1 MFLLLRPK
9 RKKSS
14 SCMNQFWQDHLNAMQ
29 LVMKKTPLGDGNI
42 YSIFAYFVHF
52 CALFRY
58 TFVCKH
64 GVIYGSKLLFLRHVI
79 KSSSHLNLII
89 TYVQFLL
96 FFIWFHWWRAK
107 YRESVRDAGTDFFT
121 NIFIHELTD
130 AGCLN
135 NCGIDINTQVDWI
148 HL

>member
-79 KSSSHLNLII
+79 KSSSNLNLII

-96 FFIWFHWWRAK
+96 FFFWFHWWRAK
-107 YRESVRDAGTDFFT
+107 YRESVRDAGTIFFYKYLHT
-121 NIFIHELTD
+121 WIYW
-130 AGCLN
+130 CRVPKQW
-135 NCGIDINTQVDWI
+135 GIDINTQVDWI